1 MIRYQECR
9 TVQIASVVNNMT
21 IMRLGDVTIRIHILL
36 IILVGTFVVCG
47 QTIEVLIVLASVLF
61 HEGCH
66 LLVARVWGYSIKT
79 VELLPFGGVA
89 KIEGLCGWG
98 VQELTI
104 VLAGPIGSGIVATVL
119 YAIAKGQ
126 PGMMPVIAEVN
137 MMLALWNLL
146 PAYPL
151 DGGRILHHFFHSYMK
166 PNQAVRRTV
175 RISQVV
181 AIGIL
186 FFALYRLTVADEVLI
201 SMLLMAVMIWKF
213 AREEVSRYGLMPF
226 AIMARRSR
234 ELKKNRA
241 IKMQWYTVLADMQV
255 SEVIS
260 LFRPEVYTMVRVVKG
275 DGTCCDLL
283 SETIIWQKIDRY
295 YLTDRIEKFC
305 TEKE

>member
-1 MIRYQECR
+1 
-9 TVQIASVVNNMT
+9 MT
-21 IMRLGDVTIRIHILL
+21 IMRLGGIAFRIHILL
-36 IILVGTFVVCG
+36 IILVGTFAVCG

-61 HEGCH
+61 HEACH
-66 LLVARVWGYSIKT
+66 LLVAHGWGYPIKA

-98 VQELTI
+98 IQELTI
-104 VLAGPIGSGIVATVL
+104 VLAGPLGSGIVAMVL
-119 YAIAKGQ
+119 YAIAEGQ
-126 PGMMPVIAEVN
+126 PSMMRVTAEVN

-151 DGGRILHHFFHSYMK
+151 DGGRILQHFFHYYMK
-166 PNQAVRRTV
+166 PNKAVRRTV

-181 AIGIL
+181 AIALL
-186 FFALYRLTVADEVLI
+186 FFAVYRLLVANEVLL
-201 SMLLMAVMIWKF
+201 SMLLMAAMIWKF
-213 AREEVSRYGLMPF
+213 AREELSRHSFMPF

-234 ELKKNRA
+234 ELKRSGA
-241 IKMQWYTVLADMQV
+241 IKTQWYTVVADMQV

-260 LFRPEVYTMVRVVKG
+260 LFRPEVYTIVRVVKG
-275 DGTCCDLL
+275 DGSYCDLL
-283 SETIIWQKIDRY
+283 SETMIWQKIDQY